1 MFGQNTYSAIYQ
13 SLEVVE
19 ICFGGP
25 PKIYLSRV
33 KKFKSLLACRAVTN
47 DSVFK
52 SAPLF
57 WDTLY
62 IQLYRS

>member
-1 MFGQNTYSAIYQ
+1 MESRAWNLVTKFQ
-13 SLEVVE
+13 SRM
-19 ICFGGP
+19 G
-25 PKIYLSRV
+25 LSRV
-33 KKFKSLLACRAVTN
+33 KKSSLLYLLAVTN

-62 IQLYRS
+62 IHEYKF